1 MSSSTQDSP
10 ETYSFAIRAGLPVD
24 AALRTR
30 VAVLMERK
38 ATEQAWRELLVGSAQ
53 EVEEAKGAVAYRL
66 AARAQGGRGGE
77 GGVRLRPGRRAPSR
91 PVVPAAGRDA
101 RRQLRDG
108 DARDPARRR

>member
-53 EVEEAKGAVAYRL
+53 EVEEAKEAFAYRL
-66 AARAQGGRGGE
+66 AAAHRAGLSYRRLGAML
-77 GGVRLRPGRRAPSR
+77 GVSYATVMRVIQRAG
-91 PVVPAAGRDA
+91 VVEEASS
-101 RRQLRDG
+101 
-108 DARDPARRR
+108 